1 MLAHCIRPSTPCC
14 LNNPSQA
21 PCSSCPFYSRTL
33 RDECPDGSHINSKPF
48 SLASPVALRSLIFAS
63 VVPANWP
70 CSVPSI
76 DWPAFISVNFS
87 SRSWFF
93 LHSLPFSSLEWAA
106 YSPNSEL
113 LKPVYTTHS
122 VCVYSLR
129 LAVTWACL
137 KGRSPTSLMLVL
149 SPV

>member
-21 PCSSCPFYSRTL
+21 PFSSCHFYSRTL
-33 RDECPDGSHINSKPF
+33 RDECPDGCHINSKPF
-48 SLASPVALRSLIFAS
+48 SLASPVVLLELIFAS
-63 VVPANWP
+63 VVPANVP
-70 CSVPSI
+70 CLVPSI

-93 LHSLPFSSLEWAA
+93 LCSLPFSSLECAS

-113 LKPVYTTHS
+113 PKLVYTIDS
-122 VCVYSLR
+122 MCVYSLR
-129 LAVTWACL
+129 LAVTWICL
-137 KGRSPTSLMLVL
+137 KGHSPTSLMLVL
-149 SPV
+149 SRF